1 MQPSLQSQA
10 LSVSVLS
17 MTKLDDYPSFAAY
30 KAAFKEQRREA
41 GRKGGAARA
50 KALSKKERSAIA
62 SLGGKA
68 KQAKRNGA

>member
-1 MQPSLQSQA
+1 MPRFE
-10 LSVSVLS
+10 
-17 MTKLDDYPSFAAY
+17 DYPTYAAY

-68 KQAKRNGA
+68 KQAKRRKG

>member
-1 MQPSLQSQA
+1 MPKPSAFKTLTAYRAA
-10 LSVSVLS
+10 LSVH
-17 MTKLDDYPSFAAY
+17 MAA
-30 KAAFKEQRREA
+30 A

-68 KQAKRNGA
+68 KQAKARGKQKEGR